1 MQTQPS
7 IGNFNQFDL
16 ACLNDIKNVLE
27 KHNKIERFGVIKLQ
41 HHFDIDEDQMLLE
54 THSKVERTLTIKP
67 ASQERLK
74 EDNIIITNW
83 RFDKE
88 TNNMQGCL
96 TCCGACCFDDTKPL
110 R

>member
-1 MQTQPS
+1 MQTQLQ
-7 IGNFNQFDL
+7 NFTHLDL
-16 ACLNDIKNVLE
+16 LCLGEIKNVLE
-27 KHNKIERFGVIKLQ
+27 KHAKIERFGVIRLQ

-54 THSKVERTLTIKP
+54 THSKVDRTLTITP

-88 TNNMQGCL
+88 SNSMQGCIS
-96 TCCGACCFDDTKPL
+96 CCGACCFDETKKPY
-110 R
+110 